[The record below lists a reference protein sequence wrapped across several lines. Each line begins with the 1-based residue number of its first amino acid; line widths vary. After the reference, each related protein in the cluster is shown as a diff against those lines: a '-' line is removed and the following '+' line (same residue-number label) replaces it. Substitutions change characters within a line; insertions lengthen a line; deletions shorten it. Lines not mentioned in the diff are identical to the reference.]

1 MTTVTRNGVEF
12 DVVYIDPSAGS
23 AGDGSAYD
31 SPLLDIPST
40 IENQKCY
47 LVRRTSEDYMVDMK
61 VGNYSGTIFNFM
73 IMGMPKSTDEE
84 WKYLN
89 DADVKSAWG
98 SDTAEYANIR
108 WNSSSYGNN
117 TSYSFYTTYLQNMFI
132 TRCYLFRDGN
142 SGWVGADLNPM
153 IFVDYG
159 DEKSN
164 VYFNYCKFG
173 FLTFDLDDS
182 TWRENNSDFDT
193 TNNNHAKLENYFY
206 GSSLKSF
213 IMDNCI
219 INAYT
224 CDPISNQEWYRK
236 GKPFKFDNKAINVE
250 IKNTKI
256 YSTWGN
262 MDTYYEDTIRNS
274 NVMYFYYQPRNL
286 KLYNLE
292 LNSVMKGTSNIYRG
306 FFYCRQTNSFNESQY
321 YDERKNPNIICI
333 TNVKNIIVNFI
344 KMKDANPS
352 GVNLEKTWGRS
363 VFNFNGLSSYNIDTI
378 TVNGNL
384 QGSEMCGAECLI
396 MSPTYRS
403 YSGLCKRSIKNIKI
417 NFETDYT
424 KLKYWTPTTSTL
436 DINPISIALDRQQY
450 TIGDSDYLYNG
461 NRGMATLANYAII
474 ENIEINAPFVRSY
487 FNCCN
492 IKNAKLNTYITFG
505 DRTSAE
511 VDYLS
516 NYFPSQPG
524 FQVGELSYVRIKEY
538 AANLNSP
545 LSTYNGES
553 QIITSLGN
561 DFLRASD
568 IYIDKSN
575 VSLIPENT
583 IVDNLPG
590 VYSNNLICPNY
601 LSNNQYIQL
610 AKNGYMKSWNTV
622 RTGSTSLASIKCNL
636 VNGTLTSGVE
646 GYGITLGTRP
656 YKGIQI
662 EPSTTGNQT
671 LKVYIAYK
679 GFNQT
684 DEDNLLDKVFVEA
697 EVPNN
702 GFGTNDFDSSD
713 IYDSRADGY
722 ISDDSSVWSND
733 TGLTMKVINIPL
745 NVIRTDKP
753 INVRITYEVEG
764 STKYM
769 YIDPDLKLV

>member
-132 TRCYLFRDGN
+132 TRCYLFRDTNG
-142 SGWVGADLNPM
+142 GTVGSQLNPM
-153 IFVDYG
+153 IFVDTG
-159 DEKSN
+159 NSKSN
-164 VYFNYCKFG
+164 VYFNHCKFG
-173 FLTFDLDDS
+173 VLTQNLDDP
-182 TWRENNSDFDT
+182 TWRENNSTFDT
-193 TNNNHAKLENYFY
+193 TRNNDRKLQNYFY
-206 GSSLKSF
+206 GTNLKSL
-213 IMDNCI
+213 ILNDCI
-219 INAYT
+219 INAHTIATDYDT
-224 CDPISNQEWYRK
+224 WYNC
-236 GKPFKFDNKAINVE
+236 GKPFWISGKAVSVE
-250 IKNTKI
+250 VKNTKI
-256 YSTWGN
+256 YSAWENISGGH
-262 MDTYYEDTIRNS
+262 EDDRTRNT
-274 NVMYFYYQPRNL
+274 NVIIFDYQPRVL

-292 LNSVMKGTSNIYRG
+292 LNSIMHSTSNYYHG
-306 FFYCRQTNSFNESQY
+306 FFYAKNTNSFNDSSDY
-321 YDERKNPNIICI
+321 NYRKDPNIICI
-333 TNVKNIIVNFI
+333 ADIKNITINFI
-344 KMKDANPS
+344 KLKDANPS
-352 GVNLEKTWGRS
+352 GIDTSREWGKAALYL
-363 VFNFNGLSSYNIDTI
+363 NGLSSYDIDSI

-384 QGSEMCGAECLI
+384 QGSEMCGATCLI
-396 MSPTYRS
+396 ISPAYKF

-424 KLKYWTPTTSTL
+424 KLKYWSPVTSVIDINAL
-436 DINPISIALDRQQY
+436 DITCDKHQY
-450 TIGDSDYLYNG
+450 TSGVNDRLYYG
-461 NRGMATLANYAII
+461 NSRGGTLANYFMI
-474 ENIEINAPFVRSY
+474 ENVEINAPFIKSY
-487 FNCCN
+487 FNYCN
-492 IKNAKLNTYITFG
+492 IRNAKFNTYITFG

-538 AANLNSP
+538 EANLNSP
-545 LSTYNGES
+545 LSAYNGES
-553 QIITSLGN
+553 QINTSLGN

-568 IYIDKSN
+568 IYVDKSN
-575 VSLIPENT
+575 VSLIPENSIT
-583 IVDNLPG
+583 DNCPG

-636 VNGTLTSGVE
+636 ANGTLTSGVE